1 MSENI
6 CDICNKKYKTNKSLW
21 NHRKNI
27 HNITKKTIQEN
38 ETEIE
43 NSCGLCSR
51 QFTRQDNLKRHLEIC
66 KFRRNIDNKI
76 INENIKL
83 KNELSE
89 IKKVMKKLINTKC
102 KMDYREF
109 NKLRK
114 LLDEEANEHA
124 ENPVVNNMI
133 NNGVVNNGP
142 INNGPVNNGTINNI
156 NIIAF
161 GDEKLAEIFT
171 DNEKKTV
178 LNEKNN
184 ALTYLIEY
192 VHFNERYP
200 QFNNI
205 IVTNNRANEAYI
217 FDKDMRKFKLVKKNN
232 LIEDLLDYR
241 TCDIEDFFYEL
252 QDHLDPETR
261 KIILKLAEHRGDD
274 ESTRE
279 QVKLLLFN
287 NKDKVKHLLK

>member
-1 MSENI
+1 MSK
-6 CDICNKKYKTNKSLW
+6 CDICKKYY
-21 NHRKNI
+21 KNAERLSI
-27 HNITKKTIQEN
+27 HKIQRHNDQLIENKTIQSAKLDKHICKFCTKEFAR
-38 ETEIE
+38 I
-43 NSCGLCSR
+43 
-51 QFTRQDNLKRHLEIC
+51 DNYKRHLMTC
-66 KFRRNIDNKI
+66 KVKKEND
-76 INENIKL
+76 NIKSD
-83 KNELSE
+83 KELE
-89 IKKVMKKLINTKC
+89 QRIMTNKLIKLMEKMIDTKC

-114 LLDEEANEHA
+114 RMESSDN
-124 ENPVVNNMI
+124 NVINNVVNNGPV
-133 NNGVVNNGP
+133 NNGPINGP

-274 ESTRE
+274 DSTRE